1 MTVQKGQEKGQDLPL
16 ERPDE
21 PDGRAALFVPT
32 ASIKEDILSTVR
44 KGAAIVGFGNHD
56 RTLTIYYESNRFAEP
71 TLNKWEQKAR
81 KAFERLFD
89 NLPTTSKMTTKMD
102 NFEQIGYISNKGIT
116 IRRMEK
122 LRAWLEQSDA
132 LETGPET
139 DVITWAPPPP
149 PKKIVA
155 DD

>member
-1 MTVQKGQEKGQDLPL
+1 MG
-16 ERPDE
+16 RPDE

-32 ASIKEDILSTVR
+32 SAIKEETLTAVR

-56 RTLTIYYESNRFAEP
+56 RTLTIYYESNRFNEP
-71 TLNKWEQKAR
+71 TLVKWEQKAR
-81 KAFERLFD
+81 KAFERLLD
-89 NLPTTSKMTTKMD
+89 NLPTTSKMTVKMEH
-102 NFEQIGYISNKGIT
+102 FEQVGYVSAKGII

-122 LRAWLEQSDA
+122 LRGWLEKSDA
-132 LETGPET
+132 LETAPEAET
-139 DVITWAPPPP
+139 IEWAPPPP